1 MFLNRKILIFIG
13 GFCMTIQYEK
23 LRETELDTFIEMRIC
38 QLREEGAKETI
49 DLNPARITGCN
60 FHIGY
65 IPDC

>member
-1 MFLNRKILIFIG
+1 
-13 GFCMTIQYEK
+13 MTIQYEK

-38 QLREEGAKETI
+38 QLREEGANETI

-65 IPDC
+65 ILDC